1 MSGTLWTFDWSL
13 DRGSSVTWIL
23 IRWHRIKRAGR
34 ILWGFPRI
42 RGLEVFFKLH
52 CCNNHTGKS
61 GNRSTDSLLLS
72 PEILSQGIRP
82 GYLPKLFCFLNLMM
96 IPTNTSRFASTCMQY
111 FKWTRDLYT
120 GFSSMLEEHFKQSDC
135 LVLWGWGLKSS
146 NTVGLR
152 LYEVGL
158 SCLIYYCVPV
168 PIVPT
173 IPNRSNLLILF
184 YCEIIKPI

>member
-1 MSGTLWTFDWSL
+1 
-13 DRGSSVTWIL
+13 
-23 IRWHRIKRAGR
+23 
-34 ILWGFPRI
+34 
-42 RGLEVFFKLH
+42 
-52 CCNNHTGKS
+52 
-61 GNRSTDSLLLS
+61 
-72 PEILSQGIRP
+72 
-82 GYLPKLFCFLNLMM
+82 
-96 IPTNTSRFASTCMQY
+96 
-111 FKWTRDLYT
+111 
-120 GFSSMLEEHFKQSDC
+120 MLEEHFKQSDC

-152 LYEVGL
+152 FYEVGL

>member
-1 MSGTLWTFDWSL
+1 M
-13 DRGSSVTWIL
+13 
-23 IRWHRIKRAGR
+23 
-34 ILWGFPRI
+34 

-120 GFSSMLEEHFKQSDC
+120 GFFSMLEEHFKQSDC

-146 NTVGLR
+146 NTVRLR
-152 LYEVGL
+152 FYEVGL
-158 SCLIYYCVPV
+158 SCELSDILLYTYCTYYLTALTYCTYYLTVL
-168 PIVPT
+168 T
-173 IPNRSNLLILF
+173 YWF
-184 YCEIIKPI
+184 YFTVKL